1 MDVLLD
7 HRLTIQFTETTRLT
21 SLGLRNE
28 FMFNLF
34 RSLEW

>member
-1 MDVLLD
+1 MDVLLG
-7 HRLTIQFTETTRLT
+7 HRLTIQFTEITRLT